1 MGMPISVAGDMSLGH
16 VFSPSAITP
25 SKATVL
31 AGAIAVH
38 VAGDVIGVHVLGTSA
53 HGGTISKTSTTVFAE
68 SKGVARL
75 MDTGDCGALILG
87 TMGTVLVGG

>member
-25 SKATVL
+25 SQATVVATTL
-31 AGAIAVH
+31 LVH
-38 VAGDVIGVHVLGTSA
+38 VAGDVIGVHALGTSA

-87 TMGTVLVGG
+87 TGGTVLVGG

>member
-1 MGMPISVAGDMSLGH
+1 MPASVAGDMSMGH

-25 SKATVL
+25 TITKVVIGGL
-31 AGAIAVH
+31 VPH